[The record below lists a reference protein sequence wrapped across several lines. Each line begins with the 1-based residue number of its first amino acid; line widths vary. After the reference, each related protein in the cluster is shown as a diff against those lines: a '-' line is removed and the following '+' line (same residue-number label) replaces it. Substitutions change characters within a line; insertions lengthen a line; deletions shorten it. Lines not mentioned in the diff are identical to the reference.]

1 MHPLALRLI
10 ILNVVGGVAVL
21 ASYAHGLAQPD
32 VGAFW
37 GDVPDALRP
46 VYTFSMFG
54 AAFGYFPLTS
64 YILLRLDPD
73 RVRVGRFGYRIFLLL
88 YALVLIPS
96 ALWMP
101 MTFVMIGSPGLALWV
116 AIRVVLALVGLGS
129 LGLLAALVLV
139 EPRERGPFWALA
151 VAGGILFCNQTA
163 LLDAVVWPA
172 FYPF

>member
-10 ILNVVGGVAVL
+10 LLNVVGGVAVL
-21 ASYAHGLAQPD
+21 ASYAHGFSQPN
-32 VGAFW
+32 VEAFW
-37 GDVPDALRP
+37 GGVPDALRP

-64 YILLRLDPD
+64 YILLRLDPE
-73 RVRVGRFGYRIFLLL
+73 RVRIGRFGYRLFLLL

-101 MTFVMIGSPGLALWV
+101 LTFVMIGDPSVALWAV
-116 AIRVVLALVGLGS
+116 IRLVLALVGLGS
-129 LGLLAALVLV
+129 LGLLAALFVL
-139 EPRERGPFWALA
+139 EPRDRGPFWALA
-151 VAGGILFCNQTA
+151 VAGALLFCNQTA

-172 FYPF
+172 YYPL